1 MKNEINPQQ
10 LHIVQF
16 ASAGAHWSGEERLAQ
31 FDRLMEEVQGVGGES
46 RVNFEIHGEMRVN
59 ARGTEEPWLH
69 LEARANLILTCQR
82 CLGPVEVSVSLD
94 RHFRFVASETQAEQE
109 DDASE
114 EDVLVLSK
122 SFDVL
127 SLIED
132 ELLMEQPLSPKHGTC
147 PSAVRFSAVDT
158 DFVEDAVQ
166 AAHPFAALGKL
177 QKRGVD

>member
-16 ASAGAHWSGEERLAQ
+16 ATAGGQWSGEERLAR

-46 RVNFEIHGEMRVN
+46 MVNFEIQGEMRVN

-69 LEARANLILTCQR
+69 LVARANLILTCQR
-82 CLGPVEVSVSLD
+82 CLGPVEVGVSLD
-94 RHFRFVASETQAEQE
+94 RHFRFVTSEEQAEQE
-109 DDASE
+109 DDVSE
-114 EDVLVLSK
+114 EDVLVISK

-127 SLIED
+127 SLVED
-132 ELLMEQPLSPKHGTC
+132 ELLLEQPLSPKHGTC
-147 PSAVRFSAVDT
+147 PGAVRFSAVDA
-158 DFVEDAVQ
+158 DFVDDTGQ